1 MSDDE
6 GAAPLRQQRFVIGLD
21 YGTTY
26 TGVAFATPNSNH
38 LPLDEIDLIE
48 DWGPNMGNHKK
59 IPSVISFSPSTDAME
74 QQWGSDL
81 SENAI
86 SIIHTKLE
94 LDLQDVDGELD
105 LMIQALDGMDNFS
118 FDHIK
123 GAGALHAF
131 SDKSAE
137 QVVTEYL
144 SRVFEHL
151 ESAIANFSTSFRV
164 RVPVDIVVTVPTVR
178 IASTLICLGV
188 SQLLLSF
195 LSDKKLQEWSYRAKN
210 STFRALTNAGFN
222 EEYFPRLASV
232 IFITEPE
239 AAATYTARYLKDEIQ
254 QIFLKPNSCFI
265 LCDAGGG
272 TVDVVSYKVKQVEPS
287 LVLERIG
294 VPTAF
299 KEWLRQMLG
308 NKYYEK
314 LDQNHDLQRI
324 SSHTCESK
332 AMRQLMKSFDVL
344 KKGFHKNNRDMA
356 LDLPPP
362 LHNLTLDN
370 RVDCGE
376 IKITRIG
383 DSLTDNNT
391 SFSLLTSATMT
402 GFFNACVE
410 TIMNLLQ
417 GHIRQIE
424 NVNKQCRNIF
434 LVGGFGESPYL
445 QEEIEFSLSL
455 RRIKLRRPDTS
466 WTAVV
471 RGAVLHGIEKDTISN
486 LCLATKCPRHFGISL
501 SEQFS
506 RIHHEERHVT
516 INPITKAQIVEGQ
529 LLWMLNK
536 GDLVLSD
543 SPTAVSQMISLSF
556 READKTAQKLTVYS
570 YSDDEDRPSR
580 IKNSLDD
587 LEVSHVLEYDLAKI
601 DRKRLESS
609 KGRIGKFYVA
619 KLKLTLSLSAHRLD
633 SILSWEETELAT
645 GEQTW

>member
-164 RVPVDIVVTVPTVR
+164 RVPVDIVVTVPT
-178 IASTLICLGV
+178 
-188 SQLLLSF
+188 
-195 LSDKKLQEWSYRAKN
+195 EWSYRAKN

-294 VPTAF
+294 VPTGDKCGAIYIDIAF

-376 IKITRIG
+376 IKI
-383 DSLTDNNT
+383 
-391 SFSLLTSATMT
+391 TSATMT